1 MASIVDQ
8 NAWLVQ
14 PNQTNKT
21 SEDTR
26 NDYDELYTAALAAV
40 QQSKSITSEM
50 GPMCS
55 RENSTP
61 LVVSRDGRSASANI
75 YSTDKPQLKIG
86 ITRWFSQ
93 PSIAMQAADAK
104 ERHPVIRIERI
115 KRRTCYSL
123 DEKAL
128 FDLHH
133 HQRSSTISQQPTS
146 WPQFTATEPTEPPF
160 PPPKRTSTP
169 DGVPSWPGLTQR
181 QPTQPELPGNII
193 RRSHKKIRQAV
204 AKALGR
210 HQMNRNGKRARLCRS
225 MGFELHR
232 AAPRPVAPWRP
243 PMSGHSTF
251 RFGALESHPFN
262 QAAPSRIR
270 VGGTSGARRLSKGSS
285 PVPNNSS
292 NHRSHGDR
300 MNAQSFHFQA
310 PPEEDETPLLEGHN
324 NARQDRT
331 TSSNDSV
338 VVSPSA
344 RALAALS
351 DLPLPVS
358 TARVEAQTARR
369 SSSIPRSRLQSPAFG
384 AGSQRRSTYPNSTVK
399 TTDLIEAFPEPPLS
413 KALRPVSAPT
423 GRLSLFP
430 ALACLDELSG
440 CTSKNGANGSQ
451 ILASNPSDNDMGNKK
466 LVFKSLDGQQ
476 QNSLELENSQLSCDT
491 TVIQCSGALPNPAGS
506 DGAIDNS

>member
-1 MASIVDQ
+1 
-8 NAWLVQ
+8 
-14 PNQTNKT
+14 
-21 SEDTR
+21 
-26 NDYDELYTAALAAV
+26 
-40 QQSKSITSEM
+40 
-50 GPMCS
+50 
-55 RENSTP
+55 
-61 LVVSRDGRSASANI
+61 
-75 YSTDKPQLKIG
+75 
-86 ITRWFSQ
+86 
-93 PSIAMQAADAK
+93 MQAADAK
-104 ERHPVIRIERI
+104 ERHPGIGIERM

-123 DEKAL
+123 DDKAL

-160 PPPKRTSTP
+160 APPKRTSTP

-193 RRSHKKIRQAV
+193 RRRHKKIRQAV

-210 HQMNRNGKRARLCRS
+210 HQMNHNGKRARLCRS
-225 MGFELHR
+225 MGFGLHR
-232 AAPRPVAPWRP
+232 DAPRPVAPWRP

-270 VGGTSGARRLSKGSS
+270 IGGTSGARRLSKGSS
-285 PVPNNSS
+285 PVPNISS

-300 MNAQSFHFQA
+300 MNAQGFRFQA
-310 PPEEDETPLLEGHN
+310 PPEEDETPLLEGHD

-358 TARVEAQTARR
+358 TARVEA
-369 SSSIPRSRLQSPAFG
+369 
-384 AGSQRRSTYPNSTVK
+384 
-399 TTDLIEAFPEPPLS
+399 
-413 KALRPVSAPT
+413 
-423 GRLSLFP
+423 
-430 ALACLDELSG
+430 
-440 CTSKNGANGSQ
+440 
-451 ILASNPSDNDMGNKK
+451 
-466 LVFKSLDGQQ
+466 
-476 QNSLELENSQLSCDT
+476 
-491 TVIQCSGALPNPAGS
+491 
-506 DGAIDNS
+506 